1 MHNMA
6 TIVIKHQLLLA
17 SAPNLRF
24 YDKQLMVSMSKVNR
38 VRKPK
43 NWILH
48 QAHRFR
54 WLSSSKTE
62 SKFFV
67 TTQAYINFHLI

>member
-17 SAPNLRF
+17 SASNLRF
-24 YDKQLMVSMSKVNR
+24 YDKQLMVSMSKVNS

-54 WLSSSKTE
+54 WLLQVKLN
-62 SKFFV
+62 
-67 TTQAYINFHLI
+67 QNFLLPHKPI